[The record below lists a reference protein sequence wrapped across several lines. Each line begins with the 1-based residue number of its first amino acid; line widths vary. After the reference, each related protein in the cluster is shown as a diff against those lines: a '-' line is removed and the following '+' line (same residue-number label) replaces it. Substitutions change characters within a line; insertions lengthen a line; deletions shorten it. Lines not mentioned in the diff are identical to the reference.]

1 VQHVRFG
8 VHHVAGRYLR
18 HHSVNFDLPGSSS
31 NDYEF
36 FFGMA
41 VRRMRPGARLERNNA
56 RCYRRKLLRRT
67 VEMHSRFGSGAI
79 PLRRKTCAFHHGTLE
94 RRTTLQSVHVSDL
107 LRSLKKGTRKNRRG
121 GKKVPS
127 IEHSLPLFR

>member
-1 VQHVRFG
+1 MQYVSFG

-18 HHSVNFDLPGSSS
+18 HYPVYFDLPGSSS

-41 VRRMRPGARLERNNA
+41 VRRMRSGARLERDNA
-56 RCYRRKLLRRT
+56 RCYRRKLLCRT
-67 VEMHSRFGSGAI
+67 VEMHFRFGSWAI
-79 PLRRKTCAFHHGTLE
+79 PLRGKTCAFHYGTFE
-94 RRTTLQSVHVSDL
+94 RGTTLQSIHVSNL
-107 LRSLKKGTRKNRRG
+107 LRSLNKSTWKNRRG

-127 IEHSLPLFR
+127 I